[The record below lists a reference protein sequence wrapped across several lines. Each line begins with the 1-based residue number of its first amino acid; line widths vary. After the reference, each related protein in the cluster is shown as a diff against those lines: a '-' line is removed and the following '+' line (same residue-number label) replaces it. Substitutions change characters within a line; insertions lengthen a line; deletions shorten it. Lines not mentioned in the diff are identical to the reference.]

1 MGFRLYQL
9 EPHGLFRSPLLLL
22 HLLVSCLIIF
32 GAIPSW
38 AAEAPDTLYLNE
50 LIGRAEAMHLAEERE
65 WHVLLHY
72 RRTLFGETES
82 MQDDPGFFLSPEGKT
97 NSQAELAATL
107 SKFFSDELVG
117 RSKQLA
123 QCAFVAR
130 YHWLNE
136 KLQFDATRLPPQ
148 PCERFTHWFDEFNA
162 AAITIIFPSGF
173 MNNPS
178 SMFGHTFL
186 RVDGQEQTPQTRILA
201 YTINYAAQLPADAGL
216 EYAIKGIFGAYPGY
230 FSTIP
235 YYLKVQEYRDIDNRD
250 IWEYRLNLTA
260 PQVRRLLMHTWE
272 LGNAYFDYF
281 FFGENCAYHILS
293 LLEAA
298 EPSVHLLDRFPV
310 YTIPI
315 DTVRLVRESGLVG
328 EVVSRPSRS
337 TLVRRKRASMSADE
351 RVWFDLLIR
360 NPANLQSEG
369 FRALPQDRQAF
380 LLETASDYL
389 LQHSAVGGE
398 EGAPFRDKNRVILRA
413 RSELKVTP
421 RDLPIEPYVKQP
433 DLGHGTSRIG
443 IGAGWRNH
451 RAFEETNIRA
461 AYHDLLDPEP
471 GFTPDAQIEIMSLS
485 LRHYHH
491 QSQARIE
498 RFSPINI
505 VSLAPMDSLSQLP
518 SWKVN
523 VGMQTIRHHGCTL
536 CSNGVANVGFGA
548 AAESQLF
555 KREVYFAFAEAEA
568 NYSRAYEERHRV
580 GGGGTVGMLADVT
593 DRWKLMVSGSYL
605 RYALGDKSD
614 DIRWYAGSRYTL
626 SQNWALRL
634 EYNHRDRDNDLAF
647 SVQAFF

>member
-1 MGFRLYQL
+1 
-9 EPHGLFRSPLLLL
+9 
-22 HLLVSCLIIF
+22 
-32 GAIPSW
+32 
-38 AAEAPDTLYLNE
+38 
-50 LIGRAEAMHLAEERE
+50 MHLAEERE

-72 RRTLFGETES
+72 RRTLLGGTES
-82 MQDDPGFFLSPEGKT
+82 MQDDPGFFLSQEGKT
-97 NSQAELAATL
+97 NPQAELAATL
-107 SKFFSDELVG
+107 AGFFSGELIG
-117 RSKQLA
+117 RSKQPA

-130 YHWLNE
+130 YYWLNE
-136 KLQFDATRLPPQ
+136 KLRFDARRLSPQ
-148 PCERFTHWFDEFNA
+148 PCERFTRWFDEFNA
-162 AAITIIFPSGF
+162 DAITVIFPSGF

-186 RVDGQEQTPQTRILA
+186 RVDGKEQTPQTRILA
-201 YTINYAAQLPADAGL
+201 YTINYAAQLPADAGV

-298 EPSVHLLDRFPV
+298 EPSVYLLDRFPV

-351 RVWFDLLIR
+351 RVWFDRLIR
-360 NPANLQSEG
+360 NPANLQSES
-369 FRALPQDRQAF
+369 FRALQQDRQAF
-380 LLETASDYL
+380 VLEAASDYL

-398 EGAPFRDKNRVILRA
+398 EGAPFRDKNRAILRA

-421 RDLPIEPYVKQP
+421 RDLLIEPYVKQP

-485 LRHYHH
+485 LRHYHD
-491 QSQARIE
+491 QSQARVE

-523 VGMQTIRHHGCTL
+523 VGMQTIRHNGCAL
-536 CSNGVANVGFGA
+536 CSNGVANVGLGA
-548 AAESQLF
+548 AAETALF

-580 GGGGTVGMLADVT
+580 GGGGTVGLLVDAT
-593 DRWKLMVSGSYL
+593 DRWKLMLSGSYL

-634 EYNHRDRDNDLAF
+634 EYNHRDRDNDLVF

>member
-1 MGFRLYQL
+1 
-9 EPHGLFRSPLLLL
+9 
-22 HLLVSCLIIF
+22 
-32 GAIPSW
+32 
-38 AAEAPDTLYLNE
+38 
-50 LIGRAEAMHLAEERE
+50 MHLAEERE

-72 RRTLFGETES
+72 RRTLLGGTES

-97 NSQAELAATL
+97 NPQAELAATL
-107 SKFFSDELVG
+107 AGFFSEELIG
-117 RSKQLA
+117 RSKQPA

-130 YHWLNE
+130 YYWLNE
-136 KLQFDATRLPPQ
+136 KLRFDATRLSPQ
-148 PCERFTHWFDEFNA
+148 PCERFTRWFDEFNA

-186 RVDGQEQTPQTRILA
+186 RVDGKEQTPQTRILA
-201 YTINYAAQLPADAGL
+201 YTINYAAQLPADAGV
-216 EYAIKGIFGAYPGY
+216 EYVIKGIFGAYPGY

-351 RVWFDLLIR
+351 QVWFDRLIR
-360 NPANLQSEG
+360 NPANLQSES
-369 FRALPQDRQAF
+369 FRALQQDRQAF
-380 LLETASDYL
+380 VLEAASDYL

-398 EGAPFRDKNRVILRA
+398 EGAPFRDKNRAILRA

-421 RDLPIEPYVKQP
+421 RDLLIEPYVKQP

-485 LRHYHH
+485 LRHYHD
-491 QSQARIE
+491 QSQARVE

-523 VGMQTIRHHGCTL
+523 VGMQTIRHNGCAL

-548 AAESQLF
+548 AAETALF

-593 DRWKLMVSGSYL
+593 DRWKLMLSGSYL
-605 RYALGDKSD
+605 RYGLGDKSD

-634 EYNHRDRDNDLAF
+634 EYNHRDRDNDLVF

>member
-1 MGFRLYQL
+1 ML
-9 EPHGLFRSPLLLL
+9 EPHGLLRFFFVSI
-22 HLLVSCLIIF
+22 LVAFLID
-32 GAIPSW
+32 ACSLSSW
-38 AAEAPDTLYLNE
+38 AVQSDDVSYLKE
-50 LIGRAEAMHLAEERE
+50 LMDRAAVAHLADERE

-72 RRTLFGETES
+72 RRTLTGGISS
-82 MQDDPGFFLSPEGKT
+82 MQDDAGFFLAPEGKADP
-97 NSQAELAATL
+97 QAELAATL
-107 SKFFSDELVG
+107 TMFFSNELVG
-117 RSKQLA
+117 RSKQPA

-136 KLQFDATRLPPQ
+136 KLHFDEHRLPPQ
-148 PCERFTHWFDEFNA
+148 PCERFRQWFDEFNA
-162 AAITIIFPSGF
+162 AAITVIFPAGF

-186 RVDGQEQTPQTRILA
+186 RVDGKEQTPQTRILA
-201 YTINYAAQLPADAGL
+201 YTINYAAQLPPDAGL
-216 EYAIKGIFGAYPGY
+216 EYAVKGVFGAYPGY

-260 PQVRRLLMHTWE
+260 LQVRRLLMHTWE

-293 LLEAA
+293 LIEAA
-298 EPSVHLLDRFPV
+298 EPSIQLLDRFQF
-310 YTIPI
+310 YTIPV
-315 DTVRLVRESGLVG
+315 DTVRLLRESGLVG

-337 TLVRRKRASMSADE
+337 TLVRRKRASMSLEE
-351 RVWFDLLIR
+351 RAWFDRLTR
-360 NPANLQSEG
+360 DSTDLQAEG
-369 FRALPQDRQAF
+369 FRALQPDRQAF
-380 LLETASDYL
+380 VLETASDYL

-398 EGAPFRDKNRVILRA
+398 EGAPFRDKNRAILRA

-421 RDLPIEPYVKQP
+421 RDLTIEPYVKQP

-443 IGAGWRNH
+443 AGAGWRNH
-451 RAFEETNIRA
+451 RAFEEVNVRA

-471 GFTPDAQIEIMSLS
+471 GFTPDAQIEIMSVT

-491 QSQARIE
+491 QSQARVE
-498 RFSPINI
+498 RFSPLNI
-505 VSLAPMDSLSQLP
+505 LSLAPMDSLSQVP

-523 VGMQTIRHHGCTL
+523 VGMQTIRHNGCQL
-536 CSNGVANVGFGA
+536 CSNGVFNGGIGA
-548 AAESQLF
+548 AAETQLF

-580 GGGGTVGMLADVT
+580 GGGGTVGMLADAT
-593 DRWKLMVSGSYL
+593 DRWKLVLSGSYL

-634 EYNHRDRDNDLAF
+634 EYNHRDRDNDVVF

>member
-1 MGFRLYQL
+1 MGFRSHVL
-9 EPHGLFRSPLLLL
+9 EPHGPFWFFFVS
-22 HLLVSCLIIF
+22 LLVAVLLGS
-32 GAIPSW
+32 GSVSSW
-38 AAEAPDTLYLNE
+38 AVQSDDDSYLND
-50 LIGRAEAMHLAEERE
+50 LINRAAGARLADERE
-65 WHVLLHY
+65 WQVLLHY
-72 RRTLFGETES
+72 RRTLTGGISS
-82 MQDDPGFFLSPEGKT
+82 MQDDPGFFLAPEGKT
-97 NSQAELAATL
+97 DPQAELAATL
-107 SKFFSDELVG
+107 TKFFSDELVG
-117 RSKQLA
+117 RSKQPA

-136 KLQFDATRLPPQ
+136 KLQFDERRLPTQ
-148 PCERFTHWFDEFNA
+148 PCERFTRWFDDFNA
-162 AAITIIFPSGF
+162 AAITVIFPAGF

-186 RVDGQEQTPQTRILA
+186 RVDGKEQTPQTRILA
-201 YTINYAAQLPADAGL
+201 YTINYAAQLPPDAGL
-216 EYAIKGIFGAYPGY
+216 EYAIKGVFGAYPGY

-293 LLEAA
+293 LIEAA
-298 EPSVHLLDRFPV
+298 EPSIRLLDRFQF
-310 YTIPI
+310 YTIPV
-315 DTVRLVRESGLVG
+315 DTVRLLRESGLVG

-337 TLVRRKRASMSADE
+337 TLVRRKRVSMSTEE
-351 RVWFDLLIR
+351 RAWFDRLTR
-360 NPANLQSEG
+360 DPADLQAEG
-369 FRALPQDRQAF
+369 FRALQPDRQAF
-380 LLETASDYL
+380 VLETASDYL

-398 EGAPFRDKNRVILRA
+398 EGAPFRDKNRAILRA

-443 IGAGWRNH
+443 VGAGWRNH
-451 RAFEETNIRA
+451 RAFEEVNVRA

-471 GFTPDAQIEIMSLS
+471 GFTPDAQIEIMSVA

-491 QSQARIE
+491 QSQARVE

-505 VSLAPMDSLSQLP
+505 LSLAPMDSLSQVP

-523 VGMQTIRHHGCTL
+523 VGMQTIRHNGCEL
-536 CSNGVANVGFGA
+536 CSNGVANVGVGA
-548 AAESQLF
+548 AAETQLL

-593 DRWKLMVSGSYL
+593 DRWKLMLSGSYF

-614 DIRWYAGSRYTL
+614 DIRWYADSRYTL

-634 EYNHRDRDNDLAF
+634 EYNHRDHDNDVAF

>member
-1 MGFRLYQL
+1 MGFRLHQL
-9 EPHGLFRSPLLLL
+9 EPHGLFRFLLFLL
-22 HLLVSCLIIF
+22 FFSCLAF
-32 GAIPSW
+32 LHPIPSG
-38 AAEAPDTLYLNE
+38 ASPVTDPLYLNE
-50 LIGRAEAMHLAEERE
+50 LIGRAEAMHLVEERE

-72 RRTLFGETES
+72 RRTLFGGTES
-82 MQDDPGFFLSPEGKT
+82 MQDDPGFFMAPGGKT
-97 NSQAELAATL
+97 DPQAELAATL
-107 SKFFSDELVG
+107 SMFFSDELVG
-117 RSKQLA
+117 RSKQPA

-130 YHWLNE
+130 YYWLNE
-136 KLQFDATRLPPQ
+136 KLRFDATRLPPQ
-148 PCERFTHWFDEFNA
+148 PCERFTRWFDEFNA
-162 AAITIIFPSGF
+162 VAITVIFPSGF

-186 RVDGQEQTPQTRILA
+186 RVDGKEQTPQTRILA
-201 YTINYAAQLPADAGL
+201 YTINYAAQLPPDAGV

-250 IWEYRLNLTA
+250 IWEYRLSLTA

-298 EPSVHLLDRFPV
+298 EPSIRLLDRFPV

-337 TLVRRKRASMSADE
+337 TLVRRKRTSMSIDE
-351 RVWFDLLIR
+351 RVWFDRLIQ

-369 FRALPQDRQAF
+369 FRALQPDRQAF
-380 LLETASDYL
+380 VLETASDYL

-398 EGAPFRDKNRVILRA
+398 EGAPFRDKNRAILRA

-433 DLGHGTSRIG
+433 DLGHETGRIG
-443 IGAGWRNH
+443 VGAGWRNH
-451 RAFEETNIRA
+451 RAFEEINIRA

-471 GFTPDAQIEIMSLS
+471 GFTPNAQIEIMSVA

-498 RFSPINI
+498 KFSLINI
-505 VSLAPMDSLSQLP
+505 LSLAPMDSLSKLP

-523 VGMQTIRHHGCTL
+523 VGMQTIRYNSCTL
-536 CSNGVANVGFGA
+536 CSNGVANVGLGA
-548 AAESQLF
+548 AAETALF

-568 NYSRAYEERHRV
+568 NYSRAYDERHRI
-580 GGGGTVGMLADVT
+580 GGGGTVGMLVDMT
-593 DRWKLMVSGSYL
+593 DRWKLMLSGSYL
-605 RYALGDKSD
+605 RYVLGDQSD
-614 DIRWYAGSRYTL
+614 DIRWFAGSRYTL

-634 EYNHRDRDNDLAF
+634 EYNHRDRDNDVLL

>member
-1 MGFRLYQL
+1 VGFRSHVL
-9 EPHGLFRSPLLLL
+9 EPHGRFQFLLFS
-22 HLLVSCLIIF
+22 LLVGIF
-32 GAIPSW
+32 IHIGSHSAWS
-38 AAEAPDTLYLNE
+38 APPVDASYLNE
-50 LIGRAEAMHLAEERE
+50 LIDRAAETHLADARE
-65 WHVLLHY
+65 WQVLLHY
-72 RRTLFGETES
+72 RRTLTGGISS
-82 MQDDPGFFLSPEGKT
+82 MQDDPGFFLAPEGKT
-97 NSQAELAATL
+97 DSQAELAATL
-107 SKFFSDELVG
+107 TKFFSEELVG
-117 RSKQLA
+117 RSKQPA

-130 YHWLNE
+130 YYWLNE
-136 KLQFDATRLPPQ
+136 KLQFDERRLPQQ
-148 PCERFTHWFDEFNA
+148 PCERFTRWYDEFNA
-162 AAITIIFPSGF
+162 AAITVIFPSGF

-186 RVDGQEQTPQTRILA
+186 RVDGKEQTPQTRILA
-201 YTINYAAQLPADAGL
+201 YTINYAAQLPPDAGL
-216 EYAIKGIFGAYPGY
+216 GYAIKGIFGAYPGY

-260 PQVRRLLMHTWE
+260 LQVRRLLMHTWE

-293 LLEAA
+293 LIEAA
-298 EPSVHLLDRFPV
+298 EPSIRLLDRFQF
-310 YTIPI
+310 YTIPV
-315 DTVRLVRESGLVG
+315 DTVRLLRESGLVG

-337 TLVRRKRASMSADE
+337 TLVRRKRASMSSEE
-351 RVWFDLLIR
+351 RAWFDHLTR
-360 NPANLQSEG
+360 NPADLQTEG
-369 FRALPQDRQAF
+369 FRALQADRQAF
-380 LLETASDYL
+380 VLETASDYL

-398 EGAPFRDKNRVILRA
+398 EGAPFREKNRAILRA
-413 RSELKVTP
+413 RSELKVAP

-443 IGAGWRNH
+443 VGAGWRNH
-451 RAFEETNIRA
+451 RAFEEVNLRA

-471 GFTPDAQIEIMSLS
+471 GFTPDAQIEIMSVA

-491 QSQARIE
+491 QSQARVE

-505 VSLAPMDSLSQLP
+505 LSLAPMDSLSQVP

-523 VGMQTIRHHGCTL
+523 VGMQTIRHNGCEL
-536 CSNGVANVGFGA
+536 CSNGVANAGVGA
-548 AAESQLF
+548 AAETQLF

-568 NYSRAYEERHRV
+568 NYSRAYEERHRI

-593 DRWKLMVSGSYL
+593 DRWKLMLSGSYL

-626 SQNWALRL
+626 SQNWAVRL
-634 EYNHRDRDNDLAF
+634 EYNHRDHDNDVVF